1 MQDIVE
7 TSAFAPPHR
16 ALVHGFSTRA
26 LGDLSYKSGL
36 REEVTRR
43 RNDLARAFGFASSQ
57 MFTVPLTHSSRV
69 AVVRDRSF
77 LERVNEFGT
86 YVPETPDAVYHSADI
101 PAVYSDEEIE
111 AGSDGVIFNIPEILA
126 LIITADCAAV
136 GFHDPLTKSC
146 GLAHVG
152 LLGAVNRLSVQMV
165 LAMGD
170 TFGSRPEDI
179 EVIIFPA
186 IRACHYDLSRSG
198 MWQKIGAEV
207 LAAYGT
213 DSPFFASDHF
223 DLPGFIADQLQ
234 SAGIPAP
241 NISDTGLCT
250 ACEHDRFYSNV
261 AARTPEAKAREGRF
275 GAVLGRKL

>member
-1 MQDIVE
+1 MEKIVT
-7 TSAFAPPHR
+7 TSTSNHRPPY
-16 ALVHGFSTRA
+16 LVHGFTTRA
-26 LGDLSYKSGL
+26 LGNLSYRSGT
-36 REEVTRR
+36 RENVTARR
-43 RNDLARAFGFASSQ
+43 RELARDFDFDPEHL
-57 MFTVPLTHSSRV
+57 FTVPLTHSSRV
-69 AVVRDRSF
+69 AIVRDNSF
-77 LERVNEFGT
+77 LSEINGFGT
-86 YVPETPDAVYHSADI
+86 YIPRQHEDVFHDPSITPVYT
-101 PAVYSDEEIE
+101 DEEIA
-111 AGSDGVIFNIPEILA
+111 AGIDGVIFNISGILA

-136 GFHDPLTKSC
+136 GLHDPVTKSC

-152 LLGAVNRLSVQMV
+152 LLGAVNRLPVQMV
-165 LAMGD
+165 LALAE

-241 NISDTGLCT
+241 NIMDTGFCT
-250 ACEHDRFYSNV
+250 VCDHDRFYSNV